1 MRDRRVA
8 RAGQISFLAPLLL
21 GFVIAINL
29 CGSVSD
35 RPRGLSGGDRR
46 FSVVAGSAEKK
57 GDEAVLH
64 SLEHEELQPNSPR
77 AYCGLGRKRQPTGSS
92 LFVQMDRRQKME
104 GLCSTTLNFGWFFPF
119 PSIEH
124 KQHLPL
130 FEGTESFSVIDPR
143 VFKHIQTRL
152 TNIFASET

>member
-46 FSVVAGSAEKK
+46 FSVVAGSAGKK

-77 AYCGLGRKRQPTGSS
+77 AYCGLGEEKAAYGKQLVCPDG
-92 LFVQMDRRQKME
+92 QKTKDGRPLLDYLE
-104 GLCSTTLNFGWFFPF
+104 FRLVFPF
-119 PSIEH
+119 
-124 KQHLPL
+124 
-130 FEGTESFSVIDPR
+130 SF
-143 VFKHIQTRL
+143 
-152 TNIFASET
+152 N